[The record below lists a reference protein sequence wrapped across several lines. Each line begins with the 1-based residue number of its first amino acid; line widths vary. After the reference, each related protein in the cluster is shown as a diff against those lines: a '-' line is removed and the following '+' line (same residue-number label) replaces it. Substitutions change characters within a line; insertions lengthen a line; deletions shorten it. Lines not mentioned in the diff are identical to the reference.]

1 MDWSNI
7 FATTTSWLWLILGTT
22 VLTAWLYGV
31 WWLWWQMPKRQAA
44 RLGLNDPKAQ
54 ADVEDNFRKT
64 IGQLIGGG
72 AVLVGAA
79 IAYMQFQ
86 QQQRASRD
94 LLISNQI
101 SKAFEQLASSDL
113 RLRVGGIYILEGV
126 MNTSEQY
133 HQPVLEALCTFVHDE
148 TQNVTS
154 NPPPATDIQAA
165 LTVIGRRVAGP
176 EKPLSLSNTKI
187 PKAGFVNANLAGAYF
202 LNSDLENA
210 SLVNAN
216 LAGARLLNTDLSYA
230 FLSKANLTGAQLSR
244 ANLNHAQ
251 GLTQEQLDQACGTDV
266 RLDPGLTIKPCR

>member
-1 MDWSNI
+1 
-7 FATTTSWLWLILGTT
+7 
-22 VLTAWLYGV
+22 
-31 WWLWWQMPKRQAA
+31 MPKRQAA

-101 SKAFEQLASSDL
+101 SKGFEQLASSDL

-154 NPPPATDIQAA
+154 NPPPATDIQPVRAPIMDVHPCSA
-165 LTVIGRRVAGP
+165 LAHRVAS
-176 EKPLSLSNTKI
+176 EAACS
-187 PKAGFVNANLAGAYF
+187 
-202 LNSDLENA
+202 A
-210 SLVNAN
+210 SK
-216 LAGARLLNTDLSYA
+216 S
-230 FLSKANLTGAQLSR
+230 
-244 ANLNHAQ
+244 
-251 GLTQEQLDQACGTDV
+251 CW
-266 RLDPGLTIKPCR
+266 